1 MCAAPCTLR
10 ATAAPARQQYPP
22 DPLNLPKGVLVQRT
36 LLALAFAS
44 LPGFAAA
51 AGLAS
56 SIGAV
61 TVYQDRAV
69 VTRSA
74 SSELPA
80 GEHELVLEKL
90 PATLQDNS
98 LQVSAKS
105 TGQATLLDVKVRDA
119 YQVDTANE
127 RVKQLEEQVRKIQG
141 QQAALDDEAAVLDNQ
156 RELVAMMQRG
166 ATEPAKDGPRP
177 TLEDLKAIQALS
189 ADTLNRTLAG
199 LRRVAEQRED
209 LDRQLTA
216 AQGELGQLQG
226 QLNRRT
232 KTVTLR
238 VTLARAGK
246 LDLNVSY
253 AVAGARWTPAY
264 DARLRPADRSVDL
277 GYFGVIRQNTGEDW
291 NNVKLTLSTARPSLG
306 GGAPKLI
313 PWIIDV
319 AAPPPPM
326 PAPVAA
332 AAPVMRSDARAKL
345 APKAQAEMAYIDAVP
360 EPEPA
365 QVSTAE
371 VQSAATS
378 ASFQI
383 RTPAT
388 LPSDNSVQRVAITTA
403 KLPATLQY
411 QSTPALRET
420 AYLTAEASNNTEFPF
435 LAGTLN
441 TFLDDAF
448 VAASAMKAV
457 MPGEKMELAMGADDG
472 ISIKRQLVNR
482 FTESTGFSGN
492 GKRVTYEYKITVKNN
507 KATKE
512 QVTFK
517 DRLPVS
523 RNEKIEVKL
532 LSPADRDIKREDD
545 GVLAW
550 NWELEP
556 GKSRDTTLK
565 FSVDY
570 PGNIDVAG
578 L

>member
-1 MCAAPCTLR
+1 M
-10 ATAAPARQQYPP
+10 
-22 DPLNLPKGVLVQRT
+22 QRT
-36 LLALAFAS
+36 LLAVAIAT
-44 LPGFAAA
+44 LPGLAAA

-69 VTRSA
+69 VTRAA

-90 PATLQDNS
+90 PASLQENS

-105 TGQATLLDVKVRDA
+105 SGQATLLDVRVRDA
-119 YQVDTANE
+119 FQADTANE
-127 RVKQLEEQVRKIQG
+127 RVKQLEDQIRKLQG

-177 TLEDLKAIQALS
+177 TLDELKAIQALS
-189 ADTLNRTLAG
+189 ADTLSRTLAG
-199 LRRVAEQRED
+199 LRRVAEQRDD
-209 LDRQLTA
+209 LERQLSA

-238 VTLARAGK
+238 VNLARAGK

-253 AVAGARWTPAY
+253 AVAGARWTPSY

-291 NNVKLTLSTARPSLG
+291 NNVKLTLSTARPALG
-306 GGAPKLI
+306 GGAPKLN

-332 AAPVMRSDARAKL
+332 AAPAMRPEPRARQS
-345 APKAQAEMAYIDAVP
+345 PKAAYAEAAAADMAPVLEEAK
-360 EPEPA
+360 
-365 QVSTAE
+365 VSTAE
-371 VQSAATS
+371 VQSEATS

-383 RTPAT
+383 RQPAT
-388 LPSDNSVQRVAITTA
+388 LPSDNSTQRVAITTA

-411 QSTPALRET
+411 QSTPALRE
-420 AYLTAEASNNTEFPF
+420 AAFLTALANNNTEYPF

-441 TFLDDAF
+441 TFLEDAF
-448 VAASAMKAV
+448 VAASSMKPV
-457 MPGEKMELAMGADDG
+457 MPGEKVELALGADDG

-512 QVTFK
+512 QVSFK
-517 DRLPVS
+517 DRLPIS

-545 GVLAW
+545 GVLVW
-550 NWELEP
+550 NWEMEP
-556 GKSRDTTLK
+556 GKSRDAVLK

-570 PGNIDVAG
+570 PGDIDVAG

>member
-1 MCAAPCTLR
+1 M
-10 ATAAPARQQYPP
+10 
-22 DPLNLPKGVLVQRT
+22 QRT
-36 LLALAFAS
+36 LLALAIAT
-44 LPGFAAA
+44 LPGLAAA

-90 PATLQDNS
+90 PASLQENS
-98 LQVSAKS
+98 LQVTTKG

-119 YQVDTANE
+119 FQADTAND
-127 RVKQLEEQVRKIQG
+127 RVRQLEDQIRKITA

-177 TLEDLKAIQALS
+177 TLDELKAIQALS
-189 ADTLNRTLAG
+189 IDTLSRTLAG
-199 LRRVAEQRED
+199 LRHVAEQRED

-238 VTLARAGK
+238 VNLARAGK

-264 DARLRPADRSVDL
+264 DARLRPAERSVDL

-306 GGAPKLI
+306 GGAPKLN
-313 PWIIDV
+313 PWVVDV
-319 AAPPPPM
+319 AAPPPPVAVM
-326 PAPVAA
+326 PAPA

-345 APKAQAEMAYIDAVP
+345 APRGALAEVAVADEADELDAVK
-360 EPEPA
+360 
-365 QVSTAE
+365 QVSTAQ
-371 VQSAATS
+371 VQSEATS

-388 LPSDNSVQRVAITTA
+388 LPSDNSTQRVAITTA
-403 KLPATLQY
+403 KLPATLEY
-411 QSTPALRET
+411 QSTPSLRE
-420 AYLTAEASNNTEFPF
+420 AVYLTAQASNATEFPF

-457 MPGEKMELAMGADDG
+457 MPGEKVELAMGADDG

-492 GKRVTYEYKITVKNN
+492 GKRVTYEFKITVKNN

-517 DRLPVS
+517 DRLPIS

-532 LSPADRDIKREDD
+532 LSPADRDIKREDN
-545 GVLAW
+545 GVLVW

-556 GKSRDTTLK
+556 GKSRDAVLK

>member
-1 MCAAPCTLR
+1 
-10 ATAAPARQQYPP
+10 
-22 DPLNLPKGVLVQRT
+22 VQRT
-36 LLALAFAS
+36 LLAVAIAT
-44 LPGFAAA
+44 LPGLAAA

-69 VTRSA
+69 VTRAA

-90 PATLQDNS
+90 PASLQENS

-105 TGQATLLDVKVRDA
+105 SGQATLLDVRVRDA
-119 YQVDTANE
+119 FQADTANE
-127 RVKQLEEQVRKIQG
+127 RVKQLEDQIRKLQG

-177 TLEDLKAIQALS
+177 TLDELKAIQALS
-189 ADTLNRTLAG
+189 ADTLSRTLAG
-199 LRRVAEQRED
+199 LRRVAEQRDD
-209 LDRQLTA
+209 LERQLSA

-238 VTLARAGK
+238 VNLARAGK

-253 AVAGARWTPAY
+253 AVAGARWTPSY

-291 NNVKLTLSTARPSLG
+291 NNVKLTLSTARPALG
-306 GGAPKLI
+306 GGAPKLN

-332 AAPVMRSDARAKL
+332 AAPAMRPEPRARQS
-345 APKAQAEMAYIDAVP
+345 PKAAYAEAAAADMAPVLEEAK
-360 EPEPA
+360 
-365 QVSTAE
+365 VSTAE
-371 VQSAATS
+371 VQSEATS

-383 RTPAT
+383 RQPAT
-388 LPSDNSVQRVAITTA
+388 LPSDNSTQRVAITTA

-411 QSTPALRET
+411 QSTPALRE
-420 AYLTAEASNNTEFPF
+420 AAFLTALANNNTEYPF

-441 TFLDDAF
+441 TFLEDAF
-448 VAASAMKAV
+448 VAASSMKPV
-457 MPGEKMELAMGADDG
+457 MPGEKVELALGADDG

-512 QVTFK
+512 QVSFK
-517 DRLPVS
+517 DRLPIS

-545 GVLAW
+545 GVLVW
-550 NWELEP
+550 NWDMEP
-556 GKSRDTTLK
+556 GKSRDAVLK

-570 PGNIDVAG
+570 PGDIDVAG

>member
-1 MCAAPCTLR
+1 M
-10 ATAAPARQQYPP
+10 
-22 DPLNLPKGVLVQRT
+22 QRT
-36 LLALAFAS
+36 LLAVAIAT
-44 LPGFAAA
+44 LPGLAAA

-69 VTRSA
+69 VTRAA

-90 PATLQDNS
+90 PASLQENS

-105 TGQATLLDVKVRDA
+105 SGQATLLDVRVRDA
-119 YQVDTANE
+119 FQADTVNE
-127 RVKQLEEQVRKIQG
+127 RVKQLEDQIRKLQG

-177 TLEDLKAIQALS
+177 TLDELKAIQALS
-189 ADTLNRTLAG
+189 ADTLSRTLAG
-199 LRRVAEQRED
+199 LRRVAEQRDD
-209 LDRQLTA
+209 LERQLSA

-238 VTLARAGK
+238 VNLARAGK

-253 AVAGARWTPAY
+253 AVAGARWTPSY

-291 NNVKLTLSTARPSLG
+291 NNVKLTLSTARPALG
-306 GGAPKLI
+306 GGAPKLN

-332 AAPVMRSDARAKL
+332 AAPAMRPEPRARQS
-345 APKAQAEMAYIDAVP
+345 PKAAYAEAAAADMAPVLEEAK
-360 EPEPA
+360 
-365 QVSTAE
+365 VSTAE
-371 VQSAATS
+371 VQSEATS

-383 RTPAT
+383 RQPAT
-388 LPSDNSVQRVAITTA
+388 LPSDNSTQRVAITTA

-411 QSTPALRET
+411 QSTPALRE
-420 AYLTAEASNNTEFPF
+420 AAFLTALANNNTEYPF

-441 TFLDDAF
+441 TFLEDAF
-448 VAASAMKAV
+448 VAASSMKPV
-457 MPGEKMELAMGADDG
+457 MPGEKVELALGADDG

-512 QVTFK
+512 QVSFK
-517 DRLPVS
+517 DRLPIS

-545 GVLAW
+545 GVLVW
-550 NWELEP
+550 NWDMEP
-556 GKSRDTTLK
+556 GKSRDAVLK

-570 PGNIDVAG
+570 PGDIDVAG

>member
-1 MCAAPCTLR
+1 M
-10 ATAAPARQQYPP
+10 
-22 DPLNLPKGVLVQRT
+22 QRT
-36 LLALAFAS
+36 LLAVAIAT
-44 LPGFAAA
+44 LPGLAAA

-69 VTRSA
+69 VTRAA
-74 SSELPA
+74 SSDLAA

-90 PATLQDNS
+90 PASLQENS

-105 TGQATLLDVKVRDA
+105 SGQATLLDVRVRDA
-119 YQVDTANE
+119 FQADTANE
-127 RVKQLEEQVRKIQG
+127 RVKQLEDQIRKIEG

-177 TLEDLKAIQALS
+177 TLDELKAIQALS
-189 ADTLNRTLAG
+189 ADTLSRTLAG
-199 LRRVAEQRED
+199 LRRVAEQRDD
-209 LDRQLTA
+209 LERQLSA

-238 VTLARAGK
+238 VNLARAGK

-253 AVAGARWTPAY
+253 AVAGARWTPSY

-291 NNVKLTLSTARPSLG
+291 NNVKLTLSTARPALG
-306 GGAPKLI
+306 GGAPKLN

-332 AAPVMRSDARAKL
+332 AAPAMRPEPRARQS
-345 APKAQAEMAYIDAVP
+345 PKAAYAEAAAADMAPVLEEAK
-360 EPEPA
+360 
-365 QVSTAE
+365 VSTAE
-371 VQSAATS
+371 VQSEATS

-388 LPSDNSVQRVAITTA
+388 LPSDNSTQRVAIASA

-411 QSTPALRET
+411 QSTPALRE
-420 AYLTAEASNNTEFPF
+420 AAFLTALANNNTEYPF

-441 TFLDDAF
+441 TFLEDAF
-448 VAASAMKAV
+448 VAASSMKSV
-457 MPGEKMELAMGADDG
+457 MPGEKVELALGADDG

-512 QVTFK
+512 QVNFK
-517 DRLPVS
+517 DRLPIS

-532 LSPADRDIKREDD
+532 LSPAERDIKREDD
-545 GVLAW
+545 GVLVW
-550 NWELEP
+550 NWEMEP
-556 GKSRDTTLK
+556 GKSRDAVLK

-570 PGNIDVAG
+570 PGDIDVAG

>member
-1 MCAAPCTLR
+1 M
-10 ATAAPARQQYPP
+10 
-22 DPLNLPKGVLVQRT
+22 QRT
-36 LLALAFAS
+36 LLAVAIAT
-44 LPGFAAA
+44 LPGLAAA

-69 VTRSA
+69 VTRAA

-90 PATLQDNS
+90 PASLQENS

-105 TGQATLLDVKVRDA
+105 SGQATLLDVRVRDA
-119 YQVDTANE
+119 FQADTANE
-127 RVKQLEEQVRKIQG
+127 RVKQLEDQIRKLQG

-177 TLEDLKAIQALS
+177 TLDELKAIQALS
-189 ADTLNRTLAG
+189 ADTLSRTLAG
-199 LRRVAEQRED
+199 LRRVAEQRDD
-209 LDRQLTA
+209 LERQLSA

-238 VTLARAGK
+238 VNLARAGK

-253 AVAGARWTPAY
+253 AVAGARWTPSY

-291 NNVKLTLSTARPSLG
+291 NNVKLTLSTARPALG
-306 GGAPKLI
+306 GGAPKLN

-332 AAPVMRSDARAKL
+332 AAPAMRPEPRARQS
-345 APKAQAEMAYIDAVP
+345 PKAAYAEAAAADMAPVLEEAK
-360 EPEPA
+360 
-365 QVSTAE
+365 VSTAE
-371 VQSAATS
+371 VQSEATS

-383 RTPAT
+383 RQPAT
-388 LPSDNSVQRVAITTA
+388 LPSDNSTQRVAITTA

-411 QSTPALRET
+411 QSTPALRE
-420 AYLTAEASNNTEFPF
+420 AAFLTALASNNTEYPF

-448 VAASAMKAV
+448 VAASSMKPV
-457 MPGEKMELAMGADDG
+457 MPGEKVELALGADDG

-512 QVTFK
+512 QVSFK
-517 DRLPVS
+517 DRLPIS

-545 GVLAW
+545 GVLVW
-550 NWELEP
+550 NWDMEP
-556 GKSRDTTLK
+556 GKSRDAVLK

-570 PGNIDVAG
+570 PGDIDVAG

>member
-1 MCAAPCTLR
+1 M
-10 ATAAPARQQYPP
+10 
-22 DPLNLPKGVLVQRT
+22 QRT
-36 LLALAFAS
+36 LLAVAIAT
-44 LPGFAAA
+44 LPGLAAA

-69 VTRSA
+69 VTRAA
-74 SSELPA
+74 SSDLAA

-90 PATLQDNS
+90 PASLQENS

-105 TGQATLLDVKVRDA
+105 SGQATLLDVRVRDA
-119 YQVDTANE
+119 FQADTANE
-127 RVKQLEEQVRKIQG
+127 RVKQLEDQIRKIEG

-177 TLEDLKAIQALS
+177 TLDELKAIQALS
-189 ADTLNRTLAG
+189 ADTLSRTLAG
-199 LRRVAEQRED
+199 LRRVAEQRDD
-209 LDRQLTA
+209 LERQLSA

-238 VTLARAGK
+238 VNLARAGK

-253 AVAGARWTPAY
+253 AVSGARWTPAY

-291 NNVKLTLSTARPSLG
+291 NNVKLTLSTARPALG
-306 GGAPKLI
+306 GGAPKLN

-332 AAPVMRSDARAKL
+332 AAPAMRPEPRARQS
-345 APKAQAEMAYIDAVP
+345 PKAAYAEAAAGDMAPVLEEAK
-360 EPEPA
+360 
-365 QVSTAE
+365 VSTAE
-371 VQSAATS
+371 VQSEATS

-388 LPSDNSVQRVAITTA
+388 LPSDNSTQRVAIASA

-411 QSTPALRET
+411 QSTPALRE
-420 AYLTAEASNNTEFPF
+420 AAFLTALANNNTEYPF

-448 VAASAMKAV
+448 VAASSMKSV
-457 MPGEKMELAMGADDG
+457 MPGEKMELALGADDG

-517 DRLPVS
+517 DRLPIS

-532 LSPADRDIKREDD
+532 LSPAERDIKREDD
-545 GVLAW
+545 GVLVW
-550 NWELEP
+550 NWEMEP
-556 GKSRDTTLK
+556 GKSRDAVLK

-570 PGNIDVAG
+570 PGDIDVAG

>member
-1 MCAAPCTLR
+1 M
-10 ATAAPARQQYPP
+10 
-22 DPLNLPKGVLVQRT
+22 QRT
-36 LLALAFAS
+36 LLAVAIAT
-44 LPGFAAA
+44 LPGLAAA

-69 VTRSA
+69 VTRAA

-90 PATLQDNS
+90 PASLQENS

-105 TGQATLLDVKVRDA
+105 SGQATLLDVRVRDA
-119 YQVDTANE
+119 FQADTANE
-127 RVKQLEEQVRKIQG
+127 RVKQLEDQIRKLQG

-177 TLEDLKAIQALS
+177 TLDELKAIQALS
-189 ADTLNRTLAG
+189 ADTLSRTLAG
-199 LRRVAEQRED
+199 LRRVAEQRDD
-209 LDRQLTA
+209 LERQLSA

-238 VTLARAGK
+238 VNLARAGK

-291 NNVKLTLSTARPSLG
+291 NNVKLTLSTAQPALG
-306 GGAPKLI
+306 GGAPKLN

-332 AAPVMRSDARAKL
+332 AAPAMRPEPRARQS
-345 APKAQAEMAYIDAVP
+345 PKAAYAEAAAADMAPVLEEAK
-360 EPEPA
+360 
-365 QVSTAE
+365 VSTAE
-371 VQSAATS
+371 VQSEATS

-383 RTPAT
+383 RQPAT
-388 LPSDNSVQRVAITTA
+388 LPSDNSTQRVAITTA

-411 QSTPALRET
+411 QSTPALRE
-420 AYLTAEASNNTEFPF
+420 AAFLTALANNNTEYPF

-441 TFLDDAF
+441 TFLEDAF
-448 VAASAMKAV
+448 VAASSMKPV
-457 MPGEKMELAMGADDG
+457 MPGEKVELALGADDG

-512 QVTFK
+512 QVSFK
-517 DRLPVS
+517 DRLPIS

-545 GVLAW
+545 GVLVW
-550 NWELEP
+550 NWDMEP
-556 GKSRDTTLK
+556 GKSRDAVLK

-570 PGNIDVAG
+570 PGDIDVAG

>member
-1 MCAAPCTLR
+1 M
-10 ATAAPARQQYPP
+10 
-22 DPLNLPKGVLVQRT
+22 QRT
-36 LLALAFAS
+36 LLAVAIAT
-44 LPGFAAA
+44 LPGLAAA

-69 VTRSA
+69 ITRAA
-74 SSELPA
+74 SSDLPA

-90 PATLQDNS
+90 PASLQENS

-105 TGQATLLDVKVRDA
+105 SGQATLLDVRVRDA
-119 YQVDTANE
+119 FQADTANE
-127 RVKQLEEQVRKIQG
+127 RVKQLEDQIRKIEG

-177 TLEDLKAIQALS
+177 TLDELKAIQALS
-189 ADTLNRTLAG
+189 ADTLSRTLAG
-199 LRRVAEQRED
+199 LRRVAEQRDD
-209 LDRQLTA
+209 LERQLSA

-238 VTLARAGK
+238 VNLARAGK

-253 AVAGARWTPAY
+253 AVAGARWTPSY

-291 NNVKLTLSTARPSLG
+291 NNVKLTLSTARPVLG
-306 GGAPKLI
+306 GGAPKLN

-332 AAPVMRSDARAKL
+332 AAPAMRPEPLARQS
-345 APKAQAEMAYIDAVP
+345 PKAAYAEMAAGDMAPVL
-360 EPEPA
+360 EEA
-365 QVSTAE
+365 KVSTAE
-371 VQSAATS
+371 VQSEATS

-388 LPSDNSVQRVAITTA
+388 LPSDNSTQRVAIASA

-411 QSTPALRET
+411 QSTPALRE
-420 AYLTAEASNNTEFPF
+420 AAFLTALANNNTEYPF

-448 VAASAMKAV
+448 VAASSMKPV
-457 MPGEKMELAMGADDG
+457 MPGEKVELALGADDG

-512 QVTFK
+512 QVNFK
-517 DRLPVS
+517 DRLPIS

-532 LSPADRDIKREDD
+532 LSPAERDIKREDD
-545 GVLAW
+545 GVLVW
-550 NWELEP
+550 NWEMEP
-556 GKSRDTTLK
+556 GKSRDAVLK

-570 PGNIDVAG
+570 PGDIDVAG

>member
-1 MCAAPCTLR
+1 M
-10 ATAAPARQQYPP
+10 
-22 DPLNLPKGVLVQRT
+22 QRT
-36 LLALAFAS
+36 LLAVAIAT
-44 LPGFAAA
+44 LPGLAAA

-69 VTRSA
+69 VTRAA

-90 PATLQDNS
+90 PASLQENS

-105 TGQATLLDVKVRDA
+105 SGQATLLDVRVRDA
-119 YQVDTANE
+119 FQADTANE
-127 RVKQLEEQVRKIQG
+127 RVKQLEDQIRKLQG

-177 TLEDLKAIQALS
+177 TLDELKAIQALS
-189 ADTLNRTLAG
+189 ADTLSRTLAG
-199 LRRVAEQRED
+199 LRRVAEQRDD
-209 LDRQLTA
+209 LERQLSA

-226 QLNRRT
+226 QLTRRT

-238 VTLARAGK
+238 VNLARAGK

-253 AVAGARWTPAY
+253 AVAGARWTPSY

-291 NNVKLTLSTARPSLG
+291 NNVKLTLSTARPALG
-306 GGAPKLI
+306 GGAPKLN

-332 AAPVMRSDARAKL
+332 AAPAMRPEPRARQS
-345 APKAQAEMAYIDAVP
+345 PKAAYAEAAAADMAPVLEEAK
-360 EPEPA
+360 
-365 QVSTAE
+365 VSTAE
-371 VQSAATS
+371 VQSEATS

-383 RTPAT
+383 RQPAT
-388 LPSDNSVQRVAITTA
+388 LPSDNSTQRVAITTA

-411 QSTPALRET
+411 QSTPALRE
-420 AYLTAEASNNTEFPF
+420 AAFLTALANNNTEYPF

-441 TFLDDAF
+441 TFLEDAF
-448 VAASAMKAV
+448 VAASSMKPV
-457 MPGEKMELAMGADDG
+457 MPGEKVELALGADDG

-512 QVTFK
+512 QVSFK
-517 DRLPVS
+517 DRLPIS

-545 GVLAW
+545 GVLVW
-550 NWELEP
+550 NWDMEP
-556 GKSRDTTLK
+556 GKSRDAVLK

-570 PGNIDVAG
+570 PGDIDVAG

>member
-1 MCAAPCTLR
+1 M
-10 ATAAPARQQYPP
+10 ARP

-36 LLALAFAS
+36 LLALAFAT
-44 LPGFAAA
+44 LPGFALA

-119 YQVDTANE
+119 FQADTANE

-177 TLEDLKAIQALS
+177 TVEELKAIQALS
-189 ADTLNRTLAG
+189 ADTLSRALAG

-209 LDRQLTA
+209 LDRQLAA

-238 VTLARAGK
+238 VNLARAGK
-246 LDLNVSY
+246 LDLDVSY

-306 GGAPKLI
+306 GGAPKLN

-332 AAPVMRSDARAKL
+332 AAPAMRNDSRARY
-345 APKAQAEMAYIDAVP
+345 APKGAMAETALIDAVP
-360 EPEPA
+360 EPAPA
-365 QVSTAE
+365 QVATAE

-388 LPSDNSVQRVAITTA
+388 LPSDNSTQRVAITTA

-411 QSTPALRET
+411 QSTPALREA
-420 AYLTAEASNNTEFPF
+420 AYLTAQASNSTDFPF

-441 TFLDDAF
+441 TFLDDSF

-457 MPGEKMELAMGADDG
+457 MPGEKVELAMGADDG

-556 GKSRDTTLK
+556 GKSRETVLK

-570 PGNIDVAG
+570 PGNIDVSG

>member
-1 MCAAPCTLR
+1 MAI
-10 ATAAPARQQYPP
+10 AT
-22 DPLNLPKGVLVQRT
+22 
-36 LLALAFAS
+36 
-44 LPGFAAA
+44 LPGLAAA

-69 VTRSA
+69 VTRAA
-74 SSELPA
+74 SSDLAA

-90 PATLQDNS
+90 PASLQENS

-105 TGQATLLDVKVRDA
+105 SGQATLLDVRVRDA
-119 YQVDTANE
+119 FQADTANE
-127 RVKQLEEQVRKIQG
+127 RVKQLEDQIRKIEG

-177 TLEDLKAIQALS
+177 TLDELKAIQALS
-189 ADTLNRTLAG
+189 ADTLSRTLAG
-199 LRRVAEQRED
+199 LRRVAEQRDD
-209 LDRQLTA
+209 LERQLSA

-238 VTLARAGK
+238 VNLARAGK

-253 AVAGARWTPAY
+253 AVAGARWTPSY

-291 NNVKLTLSTARPSLG
+291 NNVKLTLSTARPALG
-306 GGAPKLI
+306 GGAPKLN

-332 AAPVMRSDARAKL
+332 AAPAMRPEPRARQS
-345 APKAQAEMAYIDAVP
+345 PKAAYAEAAAADMAPVLEEAK
-360 EPEPA
+360 
-365 QVSTAE
+365 VSTAE
-371 VQSAATS
+371 VQSEATS

-388 LPSDNSVQRVAITTA
+388 LPSDNSTQRVAIASA

-411 QSTPALRET
+411 QSTPALRE
-420 AYLTAEASNNTEFPF
+420 AAFLTALANNNTEYPF

-441 TFLDDAF
+441 TFLEDAF
-448 VAASAMKAV
+448 VAASSMKSV
-457 MPGEKMELAMGADDG
+457 MPGEKVELALGADDG

-512 QVTFK
+512 QVNFK
-517 DRLPVS
+517 DRLPIS

-532 LSPADRDIKREDD
+532 LSPAERDIKREDD
-545 GVLAW
+545 GVLVW
-550 NWELEP
+550 NWEMEP
-556 GKSRDTTLK
+556 GKSRDAVLK

-570 PGNIDVAG
+570 PGDIDVAG

>member
-1 MCAAPCTLR
+1 MAVAI
-10 ATAAPARQQYPP
+10 AT
-22 DPLNLPKGVLVQRT
+22 
-36 LLALAFAS
+36 
-44 LPGFAAA
+44 LPGLAAA

-69 VTRSA
+69 VTRAA

-90 PATLQDNS
+90 PASLQENS

-105 TGQATLLDVKVRDA
+105 SGQATLLDVRVRDA
-119 YQVDTANE
+119 FQADTANE
-127 RVKQLEEQVRKIQG
+127 RVKQLEDQIRKLQG

-177 TLEDLKAIQALS
+177 TLDELKAIQALS
-189 ADTLNRTLAG
+189 ADTLSRTLAG
-199 LRRVAEQRED
+199 LRRVAEQRDD
-209 LDRQLTA
+209 LERQLSA

-238 VTLARAGK
+238 VNLARAGK

-253 AVAGARWTPAY
+253 AVAGARWTPSY

-291 NNVKLTLSTARPSLG
+291 NNVKLTLSTARPALG
-306 GGAPKLI
+306 GGAPKLN

-332 AAPVMRSDARAKL
+332 AAPAMRPEPRARQS
-345 APKAQAEMAYIDAVP
+345 PKAAYAEAAAADMAPVLEEAK
-360 EPEPA
+360 
-365 QVSTAE
+365 VSTAE
-371 VQSAATS
+371 VQSEATS

-383 RTPAT
+383 RQPAT
-388 LPSDNSVQRVAITTA
+388 LPSDNSTQRVAITTA

-411 QSTPALRET
+411 QSTPALRE
-420 AYLTAEASNNTEFPF
+420 AAFLTALANNNTEYPF

-441 TFLDDAF
+441 TFLEDAF
-448 VAASAMKAV
+448 VAASSMKPV
-457 MPGEKMELAMGADDG
+457 MPGEKVELALGADDG

-512 QVTFK
+512 QVSFK
-517 DRLPVS
+517 DRLPIS

-545 GVLAW
+545 GVLVW
-550 NWELEP
+550 NWDMEP
-556 GKSRDTTLK
+556 GKSRDAVLK

-570 PGNIDVAG
+570 PGDIDVAG